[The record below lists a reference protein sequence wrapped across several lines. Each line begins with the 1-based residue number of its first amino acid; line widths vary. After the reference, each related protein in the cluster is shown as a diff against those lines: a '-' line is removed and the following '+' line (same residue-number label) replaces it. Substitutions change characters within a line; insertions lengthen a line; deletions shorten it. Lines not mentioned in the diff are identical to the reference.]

1 MLEVI
6 QVKRHILP
14 VIVLAQFCCTS
25 LWFAGNGV
33 MNDLITHFDLQAS
46 ALGQLT
52 VAVQLGFIIGT
63 LVFAVLSLP
72 DRYSPS
78 LIFLLSACAGAI
90 FNAGTIWE
98 ANNLTNLLGFRFFT
112 GFFLAGIYPV
122 GMKIAADYYDKG
134 LGKSLGYL
142 VGALVLGTAF
152 PHLLKAMGEAL
163 PWKWVLLSTSLIA
176 VMGGLSMYV
185 FVPDGP
191 HRRPSPK
198 LDFTGMWKVF
208 GHRPFRQAA
217 FGYFGHMWELYAFW
231 AFVPLM
237 LSTYNTLNSP
247 SSLSVPFW
255 SFFVI
260 GIGGLS
266 CVVGGYFSLS
276 FGTKRVASLAL
287 LLSGLCGLVSPLM
300 FQSSFP
306 ALFIAFLLF
315 WGMMVIADSPQFS
328 TLVAQNAPPESKGTA
343 LTIVNSIGFAITI
356 ISIQLLSFLQ
366 SGMNPILLYVV
377 LALGPLLGLMALM
390 DRKKDLRHNSKHA

>member
-1 MLEVI
+1 
-6 QVKRHILP
+6 
-14 VIVLAQFCCTS
+14 
-25 LWFAGNGV
+25 
-33 MNDLITHFDLQAS
+33 MNDLILYFDLQDS

-52 VAVQLGFIIGT
+52 IAVQLGFIIGT

-152 PHLLKAMGEAL
+152 PHVLKALGGSL
-163 PWKWVLLSTSLIA
+163 PWKGVLLTTSFLA
-176 VMGGLSMYV
+176 LVGGLSMYK

-191 HRRPSPK
+191 YKKPSQP
-198 LDFTGMWKVF
+198 LDFSRIWKVF

-217 FGYFGHMWELYAFW
+217 FAYFGHMWELYAFW

-237 LSTYNTLNSP
+237 LSTYNTLNSA

-266 CVVGGYFSLS
+266 CVVGGYLSLS

-287 LLSGLCGLVSPLM
+287 LLSGLCGLVSPFF
-300 FQSSFP
+300 FQHPSP
-306 ALFIAFLLF
+306 AWVIAFLLF
-315 WGMMVIADSPQFS
+315 WGMMVIADSPLFS
-328 TLVAQNAPPESKGTA
+328 TLVAQNAPAESKGTA

-356 ISIQLLSFLQ
+356 LSIQLLSLLQ
-366 SGMNPILLYVV
+366 GWIHPVFLYVV
-377 LALGPLLGLMALM
+377 LAFGPIVGLITLHTGS
-390 DRKKDLRHNSKHA
+390 R